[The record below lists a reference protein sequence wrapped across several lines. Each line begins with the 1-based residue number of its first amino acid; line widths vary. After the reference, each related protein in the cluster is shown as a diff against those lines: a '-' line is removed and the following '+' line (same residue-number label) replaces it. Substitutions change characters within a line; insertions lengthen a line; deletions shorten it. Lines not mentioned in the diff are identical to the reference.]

1 MPDPDAPDETAAA
14 LTPMTE
20 AVRTLLRELGEDP
33 ARDGLQRTPERV
45 ARSLR
50 FLTSGYEQSL
60 SEVLGGAIFD
70 VDHDEMVLV
79 RDIDVFSLC
88 EHHLLPFIG
97 RAHIGYIPDR
107 KVVGLSKLARI
118 VEMFARRLQVQERLT
133 RQIAEAIQEAVRPA
147 GVAVVIEAS
156 HMCMI
161 MRGVQKPNS
170 WTVTSSMVGVFHSNL
185 NTRQEFLN
193 LIRHKV
199 TF

>member
-1 MPDPDAPDETAAA
+1 
-14 LTPMTE
+14 MTE

-33 ARDGLQRTPERV
+33 TRDGLQRTPERV

-60 SEVLGGAIFD
+60 TEVLGGAIFD
-70 VDHDEMVLV
+70 VDHNEMVLV
-79 RDIDVFSLC
+79 RDIDLFSLC
-88 EHHLLPFIG
+88 EHHLLPFVG

-133 RQIAEAIQEAVRPA
+133 RQIAEAIQEVLQPS

-170 WTVTSSMVGVFHSNL
+170 WTVTSSMVGVFQDEL